1 MVFQNYRKQNSGGRK
16 ETNADTQEQTA
27 GMVNKHI
34 CVRKINGRLTK
45 ITNITNRQNWSVQA
59 LNYLYKPY
67 SQNPSWNKTSGY
79 LLSFTDSKV

>member
-45 ITNITNRQNWSVQA
+45 ITNITNRQN
-59 LNYLYKPY
+59 
-67 SQNPSWNKTSGY
+67 
-79 LLSFTDSKV
+79 